1 MNLAEDT
8 LSDRPAY
15 AYTGDLADDT
25 TAALQML
32 VVGSGGGSGPR
43 RVFARGGKLVEVAKV
58 DAESVA
64 IRGLSAERCADL
76 LAHSARWVRVRATKT
91 GEIAD
96 PIPVP
101 RHIPGTLLARSHWP
115 GLPELSTVVS
125 HPWMRCDGAGAG
137 ELVASPGY
145 DGSSRTW
152 GAWRPSMGRQVA
164 RHLEELSPGDALA
177 VLDDILWDFPFADG
191 RGGPHH
197 AAALAAW
204 LTAAARP
211 GIAGN
216 VPMWLVEAST
226 RGSGKGKL
234 CDAVLLSVYPTPT
247 SRTQWPAQD
256 EEVDKRM
263 TAYALAGVDRVL
275 IDNVVG
281 LLGGPSLD
289 AAVTAAEAGYQGRVL
304 GVSQV
309 VSLPFR
315 PFWLAN
321 GNNVRIK
328 GDLDRRVLVT
338 RLDPGVPNPE
348 ARTGFRHASLERV
361 VRERRPLLLAAAL
374 RLVRHGVEVGGPTLG
389 SFETWSRIV
398 RGALLDLGMPD
409 PWDSGAAIREAHADD
424 THTAVVWAWAQ
435 AFGSDALTVRDLIG
449 EVDPAPVQSTH
460 RDTLLGLREDLIE
473 VAADRKGK
481 AAISSRRLGQWLSR
495 HRDRVVVCPDGRQRR
510 LAGQRVQGRG
520 VRWVVEEVA

>member
-1 MNLAEDT
+1 MNTAHDT

-15 AYTGDLADDT
+15 RYTGDLADDVS
-25 TAALQML
+25 AGLQML
-32 VVGSGGGSGPR
+32 VVGSAGGKGPR
-43 RVFARGGKLVEVAKV
+43 RVFTRGGRLVEVAKV
-58 DAESVA
+58 DAASVA
-64 IRGLSAERCADL
+64 IRALSGPRCADL
-76 LAHSARWVRVRATKT
+76 LARSARWVRLRQTKA
-91 GEIAD
+91 GEREE
-96 PIPVP
+96 PMPVP
-101 RHIPGTLLARSHWP
+101 PNIPGILLARSHWP

-145 DGSSRTW
+145 DLTSRTW
-152 GAWRPSMGRQVA
+152 GAWRPSTGKAVA
-164 RHLEELSPGDALA
+164 EHLDRLSPGDALEA
-177 VLDDILWDFPFADG
+177 LDDILHDFPFAEG

-197 AAALAAW
+197 SAALAAW

-247 SRTQWPAQD
+247 ARTQWPDKD

-281 LLGGPSLD
+281 RLGGPSLD

-315 PFWLAN
+315 PWWVAN
-321 GNNVRIK
+321 GNNVTIA

-338 RLDPGVPNPE
+338 RLDPGVSNPE

-374 RLVRHGVEVGGPTLG
+374 RLVRHGVEVGGPNLG
-389 SFETWSRIV
+389 SFETWSSIV

-409 PWDSGAAIREAHADD
+409 PWDSGAQIRATHADD
-424 THTAVVWAWAQ
+424 THTSVVWAMSQ
-435 AFGSDALTVRDLIG
+435 AFPSPLTVRQIIG
-449 EVDPAPVQSTH
+449 EVDPVPAQSVH
-460 RDTLLGLREDLIE
+460 RDILSALREDLIE
-473 VAADRKGK
+473 VAADRKSQ

-495 HRDRVVVCPDGRQRR
+495 HREKVVVCPDGAHRR
-510 LAGQRVQGRG
+510 LLGVGSRP
-520 VRWVVEEVA
+520 VRWVAEEVGS